1 MKHSPGP
8 TPLWFTTIS
17 GKRPSKWKMETDKHN
32 SFEVLY
38 PRGALLWLKS
48 GVQLLRKS
56 GYILPPAHIKM
67 VNLLQIFF
75 SLTNT
80 RHVWGPHP
88 SYYQP
93 SMAITAGSPLPSNRP
108 VRHKRQ
114 KHTTEKRFTN
124 IIVNVGEFRT
134 WNREGM
140 NNKEVVTTSSGCKF

>member
-1 MKHSPGP
+1 MVEV
-8 TPLWFTTIS
+8 W
-17 GKRPSKWKMETDKHN
+17 RPAPSN
-32 SFEVLY
+32 V
-38 PRGALLWLKS
+38 R
-48 GVQLLRKS
+48 
-56 GYILPPAHIKM
+56 YILAPFFPQKKLIANI
-67 VNLLQIFF
+67 F

-124 IIVNVGEFRT
+124 IIVNVEEFRT
-134 WNREGM
+134 WRA
-140 NNKEVVTTSSGCKF
+140 

>member
-1 MKHSPGP
+1 MAKDPQNG
-8 TPLWFTTIS
+8 
-17 GKRPSKWKMETDKHN
+17 KWKQINIAHLKCYIPEG
-32 SFEVLY
+32 E
-38 PRGALLWLKS
+38 LLWLKS
-48 GVQLLRKS
+48 GVQLLRIS
-56 GYILPPAHIKM
+56 GYILAPFFPQKNGQLIAI
-67 VNLLQIFF
+67 IF

-114 KHTTEKRFTN
+114 KHTMDKRFTN
-124 IIVNVGEFRT
+124 NIVNVEESCLERPT
-134 WNREGM
+134 WNREDL